1 LKFLSSRR
9 RKIIFLLAGIAVACL
24 LYFINPFGVDKNA
37 GIVLAIAA
45 LMITWWVTEAIPMP
59 VVALLPL
66 VLFPVFH
73 VADIKSVAASYS
85 DPVIFLFMGGFM
97 LGLAIEKWNLH
108 RRIALTIVRVTG
120 TSGNRII
127 LGFILATGFISMW
140 ISNTATTMMMFP
152 IALSVIHVMKNNN
165 AVNMIPGEVRGRE
178 NYRHF
183 NLAMMLSIA
192 YASNFGG
199 IGTIIGTPPNVAFV
213 GYYEKTYNT
222 NIDFIDWML
231 LCMPV
236 ALLLMVTLYLL
247 LTKILFPNH
256 IRSSNSAKQYI
267 QNELTGMGSLSV
279 PEKRVLVIFSG
290 TALLW
295 MVKDLLNQWQ
305 HWFRLDDTLIA
316 LMGAI
321 ALFICPGG
329 NGSSPKMQSEENESG
344 GSLLEWADTKKM
356 AWGILLLFG
365 GGLALAAA
373 LEKAGLI
380 QQLGSWLSHFAGG
393 GILLVIMV
401 TIFSI
406 FISEVMSNIAQVIVF
421 SPVVCGLADAI
432 GMHPLMLGIPMTLAA
447 SCASM
452 MPMGT
457 PPNAI
462 VFASGHIKIK
472 EMMKAGFVINLVAIG
487 LIVLFCW
494 FLLPVLIKG

>member
-1 LKFLSSRR
+1 MISLFGG
-9 RKIIFLLAGIAVACL
+9 IVLAL
-24 LYFINPFGVDKNA
+24 FFYFFNPLHVDRNA
-37 GIVLAIAA
+37 SIVLAIAA
-45 LMITWWVTEAIPMP
+45 LMITWWVTEALPMP

-66 VLFPVFH
+66 ILFPLLH
-73 VADIKSVAASYS
+73 IGEIKSVATNYA

-108 RRIALTIVRVTG
+108 RRIALSIVRLTG

-140 ISNTATTMMMFP
+140 ISNTATAMMMFP
-152 IALSVIHVMKNNN
+152 IALSVIHVMKDSND
-165 AVNMIPGEVRGRE
+165 GKG

-213 GYYEKTYNT
+213 GYFEKTYNT
-222 NIDFIDWML
+222 NIDFVDWML
-231 LCMPV
+231 LCLPI
-236 ALLLMVTLYLL
+236 ALLLMFALYLL
-247 LTKILFPNH
+247 LTRILFPNH
-256 IRSSNSAKQYI
+256 IRSNASAKHFI
-267 QNELTGMGSLSV
+267 SEEFLRMGPLSV
-279 PEKRVLVIFSG
+279 SEKRVLVIFTG
-290 TALLW
+290 TASLW
-295 MVKDLLNQWQ
+295 ILKDLLNRSQGIIK
-305 HWFRLDDTLIA
+305 LDDTMIA
-316 LMGAI
+316 LMGAV
-321 ALFICPGG
+321 ALFICPS
-329 NGSSPKMQSEENESG
+329 GSFKQSENLNETEEQES
-344 GSLLEWADTKKM
+344 GSLLEWSDTKRM

-365 GGLALAAA
+365 GGLALAGA

-380 QQLGSWLSHFAGG
+380 QQLGEWLSHFAGG
-393 GILLVIMV
+393 GFILVLMV
-401 TIFSI
+401 TVLSI

-421 SPVVCGLADAI
+421 SPVVSSLADAI
-432 GMHPLMLGIPMTLAA
+432 GMNPLLLGIPMTLAA

-472 EMMKAGFVINLVAIG
+472 EMMKAGFVINLVAIA
-487 LIVLFCW
+487 LITLFCW
-494 FLLPVLIKG
+494 FLLPVLIKV